1 MRLRQ
6 ISLFNKSKYHNTYLM
21 PLKIFLEKIYKK
33 KIEFNLVNLKYYHLN
48 SDIFFQILIIRL
60 RNRNNRLLR
69 IINTSLR
76 GLRFRS
82 NFRLA
87 PLNQDDTVIKRLQN
101 NKVYSNVNLSQI
113 LSKDSL
119 DIVLDKRFS
128 DSKTELQETVINSI
142 RYKAFSG
149 IRIEASGRLSR
160 RITAQ
165 RALHKFKY
173 RGNIRDYYPSYV
185 KLSSTILRGNI
196 NSSVQRTKVNSITR
210 IGAFG
215 LKG

>member
-1 MRLRQ
+1 
-6 ISLFNKSKYHNTYLM
+6 M